1 MPGCPPH
8 SLYPSASGGNIYQV
22 NSCTFS
28 AMRLLYLGLI
38 LPVLVIFALALGG
51 CTIKATDTTVPTVTP
66 TASAN
71 FMNTTATPVLV
82 PARPNLTAAD
92 VAFLKNAIDQQSVSL
107 AMIRDTV
114 ILIKSGHSESAKI
127 LAESAEKNLRS
138 QYNNLSAQPVSPA
151 LQPVKDEILEAIQ
164 DEMNGSR
171 KLRNIAVS
179 DSEMMLGAS
188 KDYRDAADELFRSAN
203 VHLNN
208 AQSEIDT
215 FKK

>member
-1 MPGCPPH
+1 MRH
-8 SLYPSASGGNIYQV
+8 LYV
-22 NSCTFS
+22 
-28 AMRLLYLGLI
+28 GLI
-38 LPVLVIFALALGG
+38 LSVLVISVLVLGG
-51 CTIKATDTTVPTVTP
+51 CTMKTVDTTVPTVTP
-66 TASAN
+66 TAPAN
-71 FMNTTATPVLV
+71 YVNTTATPVLV
-82 PARPNLTAAD
+82 PERPNLTAAD
-92 VAFLKNAIDQQSVSL
+92 VAFLKNAIDQESVSL

-114 ILIKSGHSESAKI
+114 ILIKSGHSDSAKI

-164 DEMNGSR
+164 DEINGSR

-188 KDYRDAADELFRSAN
+188 KDYRAAADELFRSAN

-208 AQSEIDT
+208 AQSKIDA